1 MLHPSTLEVL
11 SSGVKPTLLFAADGV
26 LCDLGVFDA
35 LVPLDVEV
43 DAMVPLVV
51 EVTVSTEAS
60 PGDSTC

>member
-11 SSGVKPTLLFAADGV
+11 STGVKPTLLAADGV